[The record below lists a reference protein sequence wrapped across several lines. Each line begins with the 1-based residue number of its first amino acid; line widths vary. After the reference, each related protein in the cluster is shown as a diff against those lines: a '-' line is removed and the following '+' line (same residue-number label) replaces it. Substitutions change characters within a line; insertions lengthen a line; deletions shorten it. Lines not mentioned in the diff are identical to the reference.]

1 MNIHVSKNP
10 DELNITVADWI
21 VNEVEECLQKTD
33 RFAFLLSG
41 GNTPKKLYELLASDD
56 YRNKIDWEKVDIFF
70 GDERV
75 VPFEDERNN
84 GKMAFDAMISKLP
97 IPPEQVYYIDT
108 AKKPEES
115 AANYESML
123 RGYFRNSDHTFDIA
137 LLGMGEDGHTLSV
150 FPGTEKNLNDK
161 NWAFSVF
168 VPSQN
173 MYRVSLSPLIV
184 NQSKNIA
191 FLIEGTAKSP
201 ALKKIL
207 DENNS
212 TVSYP
217 AQLIK
222 PTHGQLHWFLDQAAA
237 SQISNLKSQISN

>member
-1 MNIHVSKNP
+1 MNIHVLKNP
-10 DELNITVADWI
+10 DELSVAVANWI
-21 VNEVEECLQKTD
+21 VNEVEECLQRTD

-84 GKMAFDAMISKLP
+84 GKMAFDAMISKVP
-97 IPPEQVYYIDT
+97 IPPEQVFYINT
-108 AKKPEES
+108 IKKPEES
-115 AANYESML
+115 AEDYESLL
-123 RGYFRNSDHTFDIA
+123 RGYFQNNKQTFDLA

-150 FPGTEKNLNDK
+150 FPGNEKKLNDK

-168 VPSQN
+168 LPEQN
-173 MYRVSLSPLIV
+173 MYRVSLSPLVV
-184 NQSKNIA
+184 NKSRNIA
-191 FLIEGTAKSP
+191 FLVTGAAKS
-201 ALKKIL
+201 AVLQKMF
-207 DENNS
+207 DEKNKDI
-212 TVSYP
+212 SYP

-222 PTHGQLHWFLDQAAA
+222 PQHGELHWFLDEAAA
-237 SQISNLKSQISN
+237 AGISKTSDV